1 MNLRD
6 LEYAVSLAIDGR
18 FGRAA
23 ERCHVSQPTLS
34 AQLAKL
40 EDELGVQLFERGARV
55 ATPTV
60 GGRVVLQ
67 QAKIVLDEVER
78 LKELARATRDPL
90 AGPLHLGVIQ
100 TVGPYLMPRLLP
112 LLRRSYPA
120 LKLLLHEERTAALLA
135 RLRAGALDA
144 AILSLPLDGE
154 DLRWE
159 TLLVE
164 PILLAVPRDHRLARQ
179 AEIAHA
185 ALADEA
191 LMLIEDGHCLR
202 EQTLGFCHA
211 AGIASRRDV
220 QGASLE
226 TLRQLVMADIGIG
239 LMPELATLPPF
250 GAGPLAVY
258 RPFAAPVPS
267 REIVLVWRRSFPRGD
282 AFKALARQLA
292 TELAAVPM
300 GG

>member
-23 ERCHVSQPTLS
+23 ERCHVSQPALS
-34 AQLAKL
+34 AKLAKL
-40 EDELGVQLFERGARV
+40 EDELGVQLFERGGRV

-60 GGRVVLQ
+60 GGRVLLQ

-78 LKELARATRDPL
+78 LKEQARATRDPL

-159 TLLVE
+159 TLLIE
-164 PILLAVPRDHRLARQ
+164 PILLAVPRDHRLAGQ

-202 EQTLGFCHA
+202 
-211 AGIASRRDV
+211 
-220 QGASLE
+220 
-226 TLRQLVMADIGIG
+226 
-239 LMPELATLPPF
+239 
-250 GAGPLAVY
+250 
-258 RPFAAPVPS
+258 
-267 REIVLVWRRSFPRGD
+267 
-282 AFKALARQLA
+282 
-292 TELAAVPM
+292 
-300 GG
+300 